1 MHKVRRADIDTLRGV
16 SVISVVIYHF
26 NNLIFPNGYLGVDL
40 FFVISGFVITKSI
53 LGKIEKKKFSFIDFY
68 IKRARRILP
77 AFLLVLLITLI
88 ASSFILLTSDLKRYT
103 ESLITSLSFVSNF
116 YFWLTGGYFSTN
128 DQLKPLLHLWS
139 LSVEEQFYLIFPLLV
154 FFSFKFFKKL
164 KFFIFIVLITSIVSF
179 SLNLL
184 FLKNTD
190 AVFFLF
196 PARIWEF
203 GIGILFA
210 LLPSLKIKNVIL
222 EAIYLL
228 IAIFLIIFNFFY
240 IIEFLPDA
248 TLMCLGLGLIL
259 FKPVNERN
267 ILSNIFQLK
276 PLIFIGLI
284 SYSLYLWHWPI
295 ISFFKYTSMDN
306 LSFSQIILSSIL
318 ILSLSILSWKFVEQP
333 FLNNY
338 SQKKLF
344 KFISLNYFILLFI
357 AILIIF
363 SQNLPSRYSNY
374 SNLLAESVGSTYDC
388 PPIKYRKFFDTYGC
402 YVNSNLDGDPKSV
415 LYGNSHAY
423 MYGWPYIKSLKERK
437 KKGLIIQFSCLPYID
452 KNFSRQCLQRAKT
465 RFESVISSKTI
476 NTVYI
481 GLTWYSDKL
490 IDENGNTFIDKNF
503 ELRKNSIDFLIK
515 SFQENNK
522 NVYLIG
528 PTPKPGYDFASEYS
542 RNLVFEKKKY
552 DIKHSAEKFEKKY
565 KTIIDYYKKKMGK
578 NFLQPHQFLCDKKYC
593 YYADKNGSFYSDSN
607 HLSKYGSNK
616 MISLFQN

>member
-1 MHKVRRADIDTLRGV
+1 MNKVRRSDIDTLRGV

-26 NNLIFPNGYLGVDL
+26 NNLIFPNGYVGVDL

-88 ASSFILLTSDLKRYT
+88 ASSFVLLTADLKRYT

-179 SLNLL
+179 SLNFL

-222 EAIYLL
+222 EAIYLS
-228 IAIFLIIFNFFY
+228 IAIFLIMFNFFY

-295 ISFFKYTSMDN
+295 ISYFKYTSMDN
-306 LSFSQIILSSIL
+306 LSFSQFIVSSIL
-318 ILSLSILSWKFVEQP
+318 ILSLRKRC
-333 FLNNY
+333 FLT
-338 SQKKLF
+338 
-344 KFISLNYFILLFI
+344 
-357 AILIIF
+357 ILIITK
-363 SQNLPSRYSNY
+363 LKY
-374 SNLLAESVGSTYDC
+374 L
-388 PPIKYRKFFDTYGC
+388 IKY
-402 YVNSNLDGDPKSV
+402 
-415 LYGNSHAY
+415 SH
-423 MYGWPYIKSLKERK
+423 
-437 KKGLIIQFSCLPYID
+437 
-452 KNFSRQCLQRAKT
+452 
-465 RFESVISSKTI
+465 TI
-476 NTVYI
+476 T
-481 GLTWYSDKL
+481 
-490 IDENGNTFIDKNF
+490 
-503 ELRKNSIDFLIK
+503 
-515 SFQENNK
+515 
-522 NVYLIG
+522 
-528 PTPKPGYDFASEYS
+528 
-542 RNLVFEKKKY
+542 
-552 DIKHSAEKFEKKY
+552 
-565 KTIIDYYKKKMGK
+565 
-578 NFLQPHQFLCDKKYC
+578 
-593 YYADKNGSFYSDSN
+593 
-607 HLSKYGSNK
+607 
-616 MISLFQN
+616 